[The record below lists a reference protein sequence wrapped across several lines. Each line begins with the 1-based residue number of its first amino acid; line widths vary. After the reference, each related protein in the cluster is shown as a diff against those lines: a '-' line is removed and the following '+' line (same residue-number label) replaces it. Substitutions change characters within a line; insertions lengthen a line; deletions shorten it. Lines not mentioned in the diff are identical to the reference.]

1 MLSKSGRDLHLI
13 GSGLVLVAKRN
24 ADLMKKLNSWKGV
37 CHSPGLKVREQRT
50 ATTGRVGAV
59 AGVIKKKAA
68 EGGK

>member
-1 MLSKSGRDLHLI
+1 
-13 GSGLVLVAKRN
+13 VLVAKRN